1 MKIKSVDLG
10 LRIESIR
17 RNLGLN
23 KTEFGKLFKATGSLV
38 NKWETGQVI
47 PNEER
52 IKDIADLGNIS
63 VNELLYGNIDSFI
76 FETLTDE
83 IERDSRLRELAI
95 DFMNHA
101 MTRVFITG
109 EEKKYIPA
117 KFNDVD
123 KKNFFQTDDLV
134 FMLSGE
140 IGDIVDWIKEFYKED
155 PVPYDAEKIIRY
167 GCMYFEQKLSL
178 IHIL

>member
-109 EEKKYIPA
+109 EEKNIFLQSLMTLIRKI
-117 KFNDVD
+117 
-123 KKNFFQTDDLV
+123 FFKRMTL
-134 FMLSGE
+134 FL
-140 IGDIVDWIKEFYKED
+140 
-155 PVPYDAEKIIRY
+155 
-167 GCMYFEQKLSL
+167 C
-178 IHIL
+178 